1 MGRCGGLSVG
11 QTGTGHDYYRPVCTY
26 IFIYSYIYIIA
37 IHIVIYTYIPI
48 YIIIAIRSHIG
59 PVKAIQSHK
68 NVDMSNLS
76 VTTHLL

>member
-1 MGRCGGLSVG
+1 MDRGRGALSVG
-11 QTGTGHDYYRPVCTY
+11 QTGTGHDYYRPVWTY
-26 IFIYSYIYIIA
+26 IFIYSYINSNS
-37 IHIVIYTYIPI
+37 YTYRYIPI

-59 PVKAIQSHK
+59 PVKVIQSHK